1 MFEKS
6 EGTLQQIAGRA
17 QDTYGAATG
26 NIGAQIEGKARQVAG
41 HVQQNY
47 GGALNQVRESAF
59 AHPLGT
65 LAAIAGVGFILGAL
79 WAKR

>member
-1 MFEKS
+1 MFEQS
-6 EGTLQQIAGRA
+6 QGTMQRIVGRA

-26 NIGAQIEGKARQVAG
+26 NLSAQVEGKARQVAG

-47 GGALNQVRESAF
+47 GGALNQVRASAV

-65 LAAIAGVGFILGAL
+65 LALVAGAGFILGAL
-79 WAKR
+79 WAQR